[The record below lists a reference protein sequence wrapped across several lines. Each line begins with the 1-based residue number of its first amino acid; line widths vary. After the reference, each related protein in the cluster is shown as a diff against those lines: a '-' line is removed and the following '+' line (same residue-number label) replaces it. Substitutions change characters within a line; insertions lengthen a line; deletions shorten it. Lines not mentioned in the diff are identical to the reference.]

1 MRKLLT
7 TLALVCGLAA
17 PAAAQEVTLRAIA
30 GWPVSYEFV
39 TRFQRFI
46 DRVNETG
53 RGVVQIQLIGG
64 PEVTPL
70 QQQDTAIRN
79 GVFDMQ
85 LGPAA
90 FYHGVVPEADALYSS
105 NISPVEAREA
115 GAYEVL
121 NRIWREKLNAVIVA
135 WQSGGLGF
143 HVYLTDPPR
152 FTDGQLDLSG
162 VSMRSA
168 SAYREWLD
176 SLGATN
182 VVITGPETFSAF
194 ERGIVQGLAWPET
207 GFNDLGVTRFVN
219 HRINHPVWQTDIIII
234 MNAGRWDSLSPE
246 AQEIIRQAAIAHE
259 IEAMESYRALADA
272 DTAQLIEAGVEMVE
286 LEGEMRD
293 AYINHA
299 HDVIWERL
307 RARAPENFD
316 ELRAIL
322 YRE

>member
-1 MRKLLT
+1 MRKVLT
-7 TLALVCGLAA
+7 ALALVCGMAA
-17 PAAAQEVTLRAIA
+17 PAVAQEVTLRAIA

-39 TRFQRFI
+39 TRFQGFI
-46 DRVNETG
+46 DRVNEAG

-85 LGPAA
+85 LGPAS
-90 FYHGVVPEADALYSS
+90 YYNGVVPEGDALYSS
-105 NISPVEAREA
+105 NISPVEARDT

-121 NRIWREKLNAVIVA
+121 DRIWRQKLNATFIA

-143 HVYLTDPPR
+143 HIYLSDEPR
-152 FTDGQLDLSG
+152 FTDNQLDLNG
-162 VSMRSA
+162 VAMRSA

-182 VVITGPETFSAF
+182 IVITGPETFSAF
-194 ERGIVQGLAWPET
+194 ERGIVQGLAWTAT
-207 GFNDLGVTRFVN
+207 GFNDLGVTEFVN
-219 HRINHPVWQTDIIII
+219 YRLNHQVWQTDIIII
-234 MNAGRWDSLSPE
+234 MNATRWDSLSPE
-246 AQEIIRQAAIAHE
+246 AQAIIRQAAIEHE
-259 IEAMESYRALADA
+259 IETQASYHALMEAE
-272 DTAQLIEAGVEMVE
+272 TAQLAEAGIQMIE
-286 LEGEMRD
+286 LEGELRENF
-293 AYINHA
+293 ISHA

-307 RARAPENFD
+307 RARAPGSFD
-316 ELRAIL
+316 ELRAVL